1 MTLDGKIALIGEM
14 IETKIRKEKELE
26 YYQQQLEELTKKM
39 FFLQKDVLLNLCKV
53 WCLVQQDN
61 PVKMTC
67 VKRGLINGLEPV
79 SYVSRDH
86 GWVATTSLLFEFS
99 YNVTVCLKPWIS
111 IPVEWLS
118 EVHHFREEPVQTLGL
133 VEAPCRCS
141 RCMKKRKL
149 IGLGSLEAH

>member
-1 MTLDGKIALIGEM
+1 MLRDPIGQSIAANRILVDQIGTVVAKAEGPW
-14 IETKIRKEKELE
+14 IDELVNRTKPG
-26 YYQQQLEELTKKM
+26 EE
-39 FFLQKDVLLNLCKV
+39 QKDVLLNLCKV

-67 VKRGLINGLEPV
+67 VKRGLFNGLEPV

-99 YNVTVCLKPWIS
+99 YNVTVCFKPWVS

-118 EVHHFREEPVQTLGL
+118 EVHHFRKETVQTLGL
-133 VEAPCRCS
+133 VETP
-141 RCMKKRKL
+141 
-149 IGLGSLEAH
+149 